1 MGTRTSLATTDA
13 YRPSR
18 SARQRSD
25 EPNGIDTNGC
35 ANESD
40 ESRNHEG
47 MPNMCTHAITPASTG
62 KPHKG
67 ETDSVGSHV
76 DALNWRTD
84 ILNIETHAERTI
96 EAVKQHS
103 DSPNGAR
110 DHTDG
115 SSVRMDM
122 HNAGRGVR
130 QTPDK
135 PSDYRNHPDKSGK
148 RTDGHS
154 VANDVRTPANKAE
167 MIRTCVGNAK
177 LTENARKRDAQ
188 IHLSMENSQRRHYQH
203 IHTVNRASC
212 GPNSKLRLWTSRER
226 RRGDCTKFWGW
237 NGRNTPERRSH
248 TETLQ
253 SISTES
259 TVPGV
264 DAAASRSDL

>member
-13 YRPSR
+13 YRPANAPNSVRTPRKRGKPPDSPSR

-25 EPNGIDTNGC
+25 EPNGCGNRANRSSIWMDTPSIGCDMEMAEDEVETISMHPIESKLPNPLTIDTNGC

-47 MPNMCTHAITPASTG
+47 TPNMCTHAITPVYEAENISTHSNEPQTRNSPASTG

-84 ILNIETHAERTI
+84 ILNIETHAERTEIGCKTVSICTNASKTQNLPI

-122 HNAGRGVR
+122 HNAGYETGMIKTRR
-130 QTPDK
+130 
-135 PSDYRNHPDKSGK
+135 KS
-148 RTDGHS
+148 
-154 VANDVRTPANKAE
+154 
-167 MIRTCVGNAK
+167 
-177 LTENARKRDAQ
+177 L
-188 IHLSMENSQRRHYQH
+188 
-203 IHTVNRASC
+203 
-212 GPNSKLRLWTSRER
+212 ER
-226 RRGDCTKFWGW
+226 V
-237 NGRNTPERRSH
+237 E
-248 TETLQ
+248 
-253 SISTES
+253 
-259 TVPGV
+259 
-264 DAAASRSDL
+264 